1 MPFKIFQKTRQ
12 GIFVRSVD
20 TKQERQLHVNDKILE
35 CNGIDFLKISVETAE
50 GVLEQIEAGATFKL
64 MISR

>member
-1 MPFKIFQKTRQ
+1 M
-12 GIFVRSVD
+12 RSVD